1 MCIRDSPYCGWS
13 AGGNVACPTLRTTND
28 MPIAEPPSFNTFGF
42 IPFQTNPHFIS
53 AAGTSGLNNETRED
67 RLEAVSYTHLAPV
80 RVTVTGPAGQ
90 IGYATLFRIASGAMF
105 GPDQPVFLTL
115 LERANPTSA
124 AALKGVM
131 MELSDCAFPLLAG
144 MCAVQDPVEAFRD
157 CEVALLIGARP
168 RGPGMERRCV

>member
-1 MCIRDSPYCGWS
+1 MK
-13 AGGNVACPTLRTTND
+13 
-28 MPIAEPPSFNTFGF
+28 
-42 IPFQTNPHFIS
+42 
-53 AAGTSGLNNETRED
+53 
-67 RLEAVSYTHLAPV
+67 APV

-131 MELSDCAFPLLAG
+131 MELSDCASRFWPA
-144 MCAVQDPVEAFRD
+144 CVPFRIPSRPSATARSRSSSAPVRAVPAWNAPT
-157 CEVALLIGARP
+157 C
-168 RGPGMERRCV
+168 

>member
-1 MCIRDSPYCGWS
+1 MK
-13 AGGNVACPTLRTTND
+13 
-28 MPIAEPPSFNTFGF
+28 
-42 IPFQTNPHFIS
+42 
-53 AAGTSGLNNETRED
+53 
-67 RLEAVSYTHLAPV
+67 APV

-144 MCAVQDPVEAFRD
+144 MRAVQDPVEAFRD

-168 RGPGMERRCV
+168 RGPGMERADLLEANAAIFRPQRRRQPQRQGARRRQSVQHQCLDRHEERPGS

>member
-1 MCIRDSPYCGWS
+1 MK
-13 AGGNVACPTLRTTND
+13 
-28 MPIAEPPSFNTFGF
+28 
-42 IPFQTNPHFIS
+42 
-53 AAGTSGLNNETRED
+53 
-67 RLEAVSYTHLAPV
+67 APV

-144 MCAVQDPVEAFRD
+144 MRAVQDPVEAFRD
-157 CEVALLIGARP
+157 CEVALLIGARHLP
-168 RGPGMERRCV
+168 PAGPGPQRRRQPQRQGARRRQSVQHQCLDRHEERPGS

>member
-1 MCIRDSPYCGWS
+1 MK
-13 AGGNVACPTLRTTND
+13 
-28 MPIAEPPSFNTFGF
+28 
-42 IPFQTNPHFIS
+42 
-53 AAGTSGLNNETRED
+53 
-67 RLEAVSYTHLAPV
+67 APV

-144 MCAVQDPVEAFRD
+144 MRAVQDPVEAFRD

-168 RGPGMERRCV
+168 RGPGMERADLLEANAAIFRQQGQALNVAASRNVKVLVVGNPCNTNA

>member
-1 MCIRDSPYCGWS
+1 MK
-13 AGGNVACPTLRTTND
+13 
-28 MPIAEPPSFNTFGF
+28 
-42 IPFQTNPHFIS
+42 
-53 AAGTSGLNNETRED
+53 
-67 RLEAVSYTHLAPV
+67 APV

-144 MCAVQDPVEAFRD
+144 MRAVQDPVEAFRD

-168 RGPGMERRCV
+168 SFRRAATWRGSGRGGA